1 MIQKKNIT
9 AILLAGGKS
18 SRMGTDK
25 GFVHLNGSPFASH
38 IIEAVRPLVGQ
49 IMIVSTNTAYDVFK
63 LKRVEDIIRDA
74 GPLAGLFTALFYSET
89 TYNLVLSCD
98 IPLINGA
105 VLNQLIEGFDP
116 ETDVTQIQSNGKTMP
131 LIAIYKKECM
141 HACLDQLKNGERRLQ
156 AAVATLKTK
165 TITLDP
171 ELDPYVRNINTINEL
186 KEIRNELEH

>member
-141 HACLDQLKNGERRLQ
+141 HACLYQLKRGERRLR
-156 AAVATLKTK
+156 AAVALLKTK

-171 ELDPYVRNINTINEL
+171 ELDPHVRNINTIHEL

>member
-18 SRMGTDK
+18 SRMGADK
-25 GFVHLNGSPFASH
+25 GFIDLNGSPFASH

-49 IMIVSTNTAYDVFK
+49 IMIVSTNNAYDVFK
-63 LKRVEDIIRDA
+63 LKRVDDIIRDA
-74 GPLAGLFTALFYSET
+74 GPLAGLFTGLFYSET

-105 VLNQLIEGFDP
+105 VLNKLIEGFDP

-141 HACLDQLKNGERRLQ
+141 HACLEQLKKGERRLRT
-156 AAVATLKTK
+156 AVATLNTK
-165 TITLDP
+165 TISLDP
-171 ELDPYVRNINTINEL
+171 ELDPYVRNINTIHEL
-186 KEIRNELEH
+186 KEIRNELKH